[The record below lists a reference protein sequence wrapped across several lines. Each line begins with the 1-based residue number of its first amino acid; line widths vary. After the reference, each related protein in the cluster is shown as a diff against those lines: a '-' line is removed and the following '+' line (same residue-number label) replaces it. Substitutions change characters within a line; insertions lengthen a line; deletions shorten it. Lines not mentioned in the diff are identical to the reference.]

1 MYRPL
6 SIFIGTR
13 YTRAKRRNQFISFIS
28 LTSMIGM
35 GLGVLAMIVVLSV
48 MNGLQQEMRTR
59 ILGMIPHATLS
70 SSEPL
75 RDWSQLAQQAL
86 VNPQVLAA
94 APHTEIQGMLSRRGV
109 MQPVLVSGVL
119 PEAEEK
125 ASILDD
131 HMQRGSL
138 AALKPGAFG
147 ILLGETSARRFGVQ
161 VGDKISLIVPEAT
174 KGSVTIT
181 PRLQSFTVVGVFK
194 VGADLDSS
202 LALIHVADAAQI
214 KRWPVDQVQ
223 SVRLTLKDLYQAP
236 QVSAQIAAGLG
247 QGFRATDWTDTQGS
261 LFQAMQMEKTM
272 IALLLLL
279 IIAVAAFNIIS
290 TLIMVV
296 ADKRTDIAILRT
308 LGMTPGQVMAVFM
321 VQGSVIG
328 LVGVLAGGVLGV
340 VLALHLTPWVTAVEN
355 LLGARIF
362 SGDLYYISYL
372 PSLLEWRDVL
382 MVCSAGLMLSFL
394 ATIFPAWRA
403 SRTPPAEAMRY
414 E

>member
-1 MYRPL
+1 MFRPL
-6 SIFIGTR
+6 ALFIGTR

-48 MNGLQQEMRTR
+48 MNGLQEEMRTR
-59 ILGMIPHATLS
+59 ILGMIPHGTLTS
-70 SSEPL
+70 SQPL
-75 RDWSQLAQQAL
+75 RDWQQLAQQAL
-86 VNPQVLAA
+86 QKPQVIAA
-94 APHTEIQGMLSRRGV
+94 APHTEIQGMLSRKGV

-119 PEAEEK
+119 PEAEAK
-125 ASILDD
+125 VSILAE

-138 AALKPGAFG
+138 AALKAGEFG
-147 ILLGETSARRFGVQ
+147 ILLGETSARRFALQ
-161 VGDKISLIVPEAT
+161 LGDKVSLVVPEAT

-181 PRLQSFTVVGVFK
+181 PRLQTFTLVGVFK

-202 LALIHVADAAQI
+202 LALINIADAAQI
-214 KRWPVDQVQ
+214 KRWPLDQVQ
-223 SVRLTLKDLYQAP
+223 SVRLTMQDLYQAP

-247 QGFRATDWTDTQGS
+247 QGFTATDWTKTQGS

-308 LGMTPGQVMAVFM
+308 LGMTPAQVMAVFM

-328 LVGVLAGGVLGV
+328 LVGVLSGGVLGV
-340 VLALHLTPWVTAVEN
+340 VLAANLTPWVSALER

-372 PSLLEWRDVL
+372 PSKLEMPDVL
-382 MVCSAGLMLSFL
+382 LVCSAGLLLSFL
-394 ATIFPAWRA
+394 ATLFPAWRA
-403 SRTPPAEAMRY
+403 SRTAPAEAMRY

>member
-48 MNGLQQEMRTR
+48 MNGLQEEMRTR
-59 ILGMIPHATLS
+59 ILGMIPHATLA

-75 RDWSQLAQQAL
+75 RDWQQLAQQAL
-86 VNPQVLAA
+86 KNPAVVAA
-94 APHTEIQGMLSRRGV
+94 APHTEIQGMLSRKGV

-125 ASILDD
+125 VSILAE

-138 AALKPGAFG
+138 AALKPGEFG
-147 ILLGETSARRFGVQ
+147 ILLGETSARRFAVQ
-161 VGDKISLIVPEAT
+161 VGDKVSLIVPEAT

-214 KRWPVDQVQ
+214 KRWPADQVQ

-236 QVSAQIAAGLG
+236 QVSAQIASGLG
-247 QGFRATDWTDTQGS
+247 EGFTSTDWTKTQGS

-308 LGMTPGQVMAVFM
+308 LGMTPMQVMAVFM

-328 LVGVLAGGVLGV
+328 LVGVLVGGVTGV
-340 VLALHLTPWVTAVEN
+340 VLAANLTPWVTALEN

-372 PSLLEWRDVL
+372 PSLLEWRDVML
-382 MVCSAGLMLSFL
+382 VCSAGLLLSFL

>member
-1 MYRPL
+1 
-6 SIFIGTR
+6 
-13 YTRAKRRNQFISFIS
+13 
-28 LTSMIGM
+28 
-35 GLGVLAMIVVLSV
+35 
-48 MNGLQQEMRTR
+48 MNGLQDEMRTR

-75 RDWSQLAQQAL
+75 LDWPQLAQQAL
-86 VNPQVLAA
+86 KNPQVLAA

-119 PEAEEK
+119 PAAEEK
-125 ASILDD
+125 VSILAE

-138 AALKPGAFG
+138 AALKAGEFG
-147 ILLGETSARRFGVQ
+147 ILLGENTARRFGVQ
-161 VGDKISLIVPEAT
+161 LGDKVSLIVPEAT
-174 KGSVTIT
+174 KGSVVIT

-194 VGADLDSS
+194 VGADLDGS
-202 LALIHVADAAQI
+202 LALIHVADAAQL
-214 KRWPVDQVQ
+214 KHWPAGQVQ
-223 SVRLTLKDLYQAP
+223 SVRLTLEDLYQAP
-236 QVSAQIAAGLG
+236 RVSAQIAAGLG
-247 QGFRATDWTDTQGS
+247 QGFTATDWTKTQGS

-308 LGMTPGQVMAVFM
+308 LGMTPGQVMAIFM

-328 LVGVLAGGVLGV
+328 LVGVLLGGVLGV
-340 VLALHLTPWVTAVEN
+340 VLAANLTPWVSALEN

-372 PSLLEWRDVL
+372 PSKLEITDVL
-382 MVCSAGLMLSFL
+382 LVCSAGLLLSFL

-403 SRTPPAEAMRY
+403 SRTAPAEAMRY

>member
-48 MNGLQQEMRTR
+48 MNGLQDEMRTR

-70 SSEPL
+70 SSAPL
-75 RDWSQLAQQAL
+75 RDWQQLAQQAL
-86 VNPQVLAA
+86 HNPQVVAA
-94 APHTEIQGMLSRRGV
+94 APHTEIQGMLSRKGV

-119 PEAEEK
+119 PAAEEK
-125 ASILDD
+125 VSILAD

-138 AALKPGAFG
+138 SALKPGEFG

-161 VGDKISLIVPEAT
+161 VGDKVSLIVPEAT

-181 PRLQSFTVVGVFK
+181 PRLQSFTLVGVFK

-214 KRWPVDQVQ
+214 KRWPADQVQ

-236 QVSAQIAAGLG
+236 QVSAQIASGLG
-247 QGFRATDWTDTQGS
+247 QGFSATDWTRTQGS

-308 LGMTPGQVMAVFM
+308 LGMTPRQVMAVFM

-328 LVGVLAGGVLGV
+328 LVGVLTGGVLGV
-340 VLALHLTPWVTAVEN
+340 LLALNLTPWVSALEN

-382 MVCSAGLMLSFL
+382 LVCSAGLLLSFL

>member
-1 MYRPL
+1 MFRPL
-6 SIFIGTR
+6 ALFIGTR

-48 MNGLQQEMRTR
+48 MNGLQEEMRTR
-59 ILGMIPHATLS
+59 ILGMIPHGTLT

-75 RDWSQLAQQAL
+75 LDWQQLAQQAL
-86 VNPQVLAA
+86 QNPQVIAA
-94 APHTEIQGMLSRRGV
+94 APHTEIQGMLSRKGV

-119 PEAEEK
+119 PEAEAK
-125 ASILDD
+125 VSILAE

-138 AALKPGAFG
+138 AALKAGEFG
-147 ILLGETSARRFGVQ
+147 ILLGETSARRFALQ
-161 VGDKISLIVPEAT
+161 LGDKVSLIVPEAT

-181 PRLQSFTVVGVFK
+181 PRLQTFTLVGVFK

-202 LALIHVADAAQI
+202 LALINIADAAQI
-214 KRWPVDQVQ
+214 KRWPLDQVQ
-223 SVRLTLKDLYQAP
+223 SVRLTMQDLYQAP

-247 QGFRATDWTDTQGS
+247 QGFTATDWTKTQGS

-308 LGMTPGQVMAVFM
+308 LGMTPAQVMAVFM

-328 LVGVLAGGVLGV
+328 LVGVLSGGVLGV
-340 VLALHLTPWVTAVEN
+340 VLAANLTPWVSALER

-372 PSLLEWRDVL
+372 PSKLEMPDVL
-382 MVCSAGLMLSFL
+382 LVCSAGLLLSFL
-394 ATIFPAWRA
+394 ATLFPAWRA
-403 SRTPPAEAMRY
+403 SRTAPAEAMRY

>member
-6 SIFIGTR
+6 SLFIGTR

-48 MNGLQQEMRTR
+48 MNGLQDEMRTR

-70 SSEPL
+70 SSAPL
-75 RDWSQLAQQAL
+75 RDWQQLAQQAL
-86 VNPQVLAA
+86 QNPQVVGA

-125 ASILDD
+125 VSILAE

-138 AALKPGAFG
+138 AALKPGEFG

-161 VGDKISLIVPEAT
+161 LGDKISLIVPEAT
-174 KGSVTIT
+174 KGSITIT
-181 PRLQSFTVVGVFK
+181 PRLQTFTVVGVFK
-194 VGADLDSS
+194 VGADLDGSM
-202 LALIHVADAAQI
+202 ALIHVADAAQL
-214 KRWPVDQVQ
+214 KRWPLNQVQ
-223 SVRLTLKDLYQAP
+223 SVRLTLQDLYQAP
-236 QVSAQIAAGLG
+236 LVSAQIAKGLG
-247 QGFRATDWTDTQGS
+247 QGFQATDWTQTQGS

-308 LGMTPGQVMAVFM
+308 LGMTPGQVMAIFM

-328 LVGVLAGGVLGV
+328 LVGVLLGGALGVL
-340 VLALHLTPWVTAVEN
+340 LAANLTPWVSALEN

-372 PSLLEWRDVL
+372 PSKLEMADVL
-382 MVCSAGLMLSFL
+382 LVCSAGLLLSFL

-403 SRTPPAEAMRY
+403 SRTAPAEAMRY

>member
-6 SIFIGTR
+6 SLFIGTR
-13 YTRAKRRNQFISFIS
+13 YTRARRRNQFISFIS

-35 GLGVLAMIVVLSV
+35 ALGVLAMIVVLSV
-48 MNGLQQEMRTR
+48 MNGLQEEMRTR

-70 SSEPL
+70 SSAPL
-75 RDWSQLAQQAL
+75 RDWQQLADQAL
-86 VNPQVLAA
+86 GNPQVLAA
-94 APHTEIQGMLSRRGV
+94 APHTEIQGMLSRKGM

-119 PEAEEK
+119 PAAEEK
-125 ASILDD
+125 VSILAE

-138 AALKPGAFG
+138 AALKPGEFG

-161 VGDKISLIVPEAT
+161 VGDRISLIVPEAT
-174 KGSVTIT
+174 KGSVTVT

-214 KRWPVDQVQ
+214 KRWPTDQVQ
-223 SVRLTLKDLYQAP
+223 SVRLTLRDLYQAP
-236 QVSAQIAAGLG
+236 QVAAQIAQGLG
-247 QGFRATDWTDTQGS
+247 QGFSATDWTRTQGS
-261 LFQAMQMEKTM
+261 LFQALQMEKTM

-308 LGMTPGQVMAVFM
+308 LGLTPMQVMAIFM

-328 LVGVLAGGVLGV
+328 MVGVVAGGVAGV
-340 VLALHLTPWVTAVEN
+340 VLAANLTPWVTALEN

-372 PSLLEWRDVL
+372 PSRLELADVL
-382 MVCSAGLMLSFL
+382 LVCGAGLLLSFL